1 MAFNL
6 FINKKNI
13 MLIAIALVLA
23 GIYAVFFTDW
33 FQPKVIH
40 ISHTPRPTRTGA
52 ATKSITFGLG
62 DDYSLTEVE
71 VIPLSAL
78 QTNKLAQPV
87 WHLVS
92 DEGSD
97 DVNQFSY
104 GDKINGMDPAVAG
117 AQPEPLLSGVTYR
130 IIVTAG
136 RVKGQ
141 HDFQLGVPPVSPSK
155 PKTPDT
161 SDD

>member
-1 MAFNL
+1 M
-6 FINKKNI
+6 NKKNI
-13 MLIAIALVLA
+13 ILIGLVIVLA

-33 FQPKVIH
+33 FKPKVIH
-40 ISHTPRPTRTGA
+40 ISHTSRLARTGRTGA
-52 ATKSITFGLG
+52 TAIPITFGLG
-62 DDYSLTEVE
+62 EDYSLTEVE
-71 VIPLSAL
+71 VVPLAAL

-104 GDKINGMDPAVAG
+104 GEKINGMDSAVAG
-117 AQPEPLLSGVTYR
+117 SQPEPLQSGITYR
-130 IIVTAG
+130 LIVTAG
-136 RVKGQ
+136 KAKGQ
-141 HDFQLGVPPVSPSK
+141 HDFQLGAPPVSPPK
-155 PKTPDT
+155 PNKPDS